1 TNYREADRIVE
12 EYNTLAE
19 KANMVYKWMPVNY
32 QAAYYQLV
40 LHPITACANLNELY
54 VTVGKNR
61 LYATQGRAT
70 VNDLAEKAKRLY
82 QKDADLSD
90 YYNKK
95 LMDGKWNHMMDQT
108 HIGYTYWQQPDKN
121 SMPKVETNTLKPV
134 AEMGVAIEGSEKWW
148 PESQDKA
155 ILPQFDPIHTKS
167 CYIDIFNHG
176 SKPFEVEIKPSS
188 NLVTVSSL
196 KYTITKET
204 RIQVKANWANKPD
217 AITEV
222 PITILGGGNIVEVIA
237 VLNPLVNIPLNERGF
252 VESNGYIAIEAEH
265 AARLVKTG
273 VPGWQK
279 VPGLGRTLSAM
290 MPVPVNSLPQTL
302 DQNPP
307 RMEYDVL
314 FNTSGEVTVNTLLAP
329 TQNIYNNEGLCFAI
343 SFDDQEPQIVN
354 IHKGKNNQDWQ
365 ESVRRNIVE
374 FPTKHTIDKPGKHTL
389 KIWMI
394 DPAIVVERIHIDCGG
409 LKPSYLGPEES
420 ARK

>member
-1 TNYREADRIVE
+1 
-12 EYNTLAE
+12 
-19 KANMVYKWMPVNY
+19 
-32 QAAYYQLV
+32 
-40 LHPITACANLNELY
+40 
-54 VTVGKNR
+54 
-61 LYATQGRAT
+61 
-70 VNDLAEKAKRLY
+70 
-82 QKDADLSD
+82 
-90 YYNKK
+90 
-95 LMDGKWNHMMDQT
+95 
-108 HIGYTYWQQPDKN
+108 
-121 SMPKVETNTLKPV
+121 
-134 AEMGVAIEGSEKWW
+134 
-148 PESQDKA
+148 
-155 ILPQFDPIHTKS
+155 
-167 CYIDIFNHG
+167 
-176 SKPFEVEIKPSS
+176 EIKPSS

-222 PITILGGGNIVEVIA
+222 PITISGGGKIVEVIA